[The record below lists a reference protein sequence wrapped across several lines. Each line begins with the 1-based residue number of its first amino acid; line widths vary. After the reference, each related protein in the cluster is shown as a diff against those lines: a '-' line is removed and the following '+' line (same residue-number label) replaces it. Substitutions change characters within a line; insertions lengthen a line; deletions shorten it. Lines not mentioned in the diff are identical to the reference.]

1 MTPHRALR
9 AFLADQAIRAGI
21 VAFVATVFFVGAP
34 AVAQTTASAAAPQ
47 PPAWQAAAGGHMEF
61 EVASIHLGEP
71 GKFIPP
77 SFGLNIEDERL
88 PPGGHF
94 KAGFTLPV
102 YIEFAYK
109 LMLTPEQSDAVLAH
123 LPAWVRSQPFVIEAE
138 APVPNPTKD
147 QMRLMMQSL
156 LADRFKLAVHFETK
170 DTPVLALVLAKPG
183 VTGPRLLP
191 HEQGLPCDAKWTVP
205 PDPSAPT
212 VPPGGFLP
220 MCGGVAARPGPD
232 HTILLG
238 ARNIPIQH
246 LPLYLP
252 TVYKFGRPVIDQTEL
267 KGTFDFSLDW
277 APDSNSAIIMR
288 SSDSSGSA
296 DVDGPSFFDALKEQ
310 LGLKLKPTKAAIQTL
325 VIDHVEQPSPN

>member
-1 MTPHRALR
+1 LITHRAFRTILYDR
-9 AFLADQAIRAGI
+9 AIHAGI
-21 VAFVATVFFVGAP
+21 LAFMAGVFLVGAP
-34 AVAQTTASAAAPQ
+34 AVAQTAASTAAPQ

-77 SFGLNIEDERL
+77 TFGLNIDDAPI

-94 KAGFTLPV
+94 KADFNLPT

-109 LMLTPEQSDAVLAH
+109 LMLTPEQSDAMLAH
-123 LPAWVRSQPFVIEAE
+123 LPAWVRSQAFVIEAK

-156 LADRFKLAVHFETK
+156 LADRFKLTVHFETK
-170 DTPVLALVLAKPG
+170 ETPVLALVLAKPNALG
-183 VTGPRLLP
+183 ARIRP
-191 HEQGLPCDAKWTVP
+191 HTQGLACDAKWTAP
-205 PDPSAPT
+205 ADPSAPT
-212 VPPGGFLP
+212 VPPGGWLP
-220 MCGGVAARPGPD
+220 MCGGVAARAGPG

-238 ARNIPIQH
+238 ARDIPMEHIA
-246 LPLYLP
+246 LYLT
-252 TVYKFGRPVIDQTEL
+252 TVYKFGRPVIDATGL
-267 KGTFDFSLDW
+267 KGAFDFSLDW

-288 SSDSSGSA
+288 SSDSSGPS
-296 DVDGPSFFDALKEQ
+296 DVDGPSFFDALKDQ
-310 LGLKLKPTKAAIQTL
+310 LGLKLKPTRAAIQTL